1 MNVSSYLEA
10 FLSVYGWAV
19 YRTMFLLF
27 MMTGL
32 FLYPILRSLIGLL
45 IDFLSSG
52 RNDATGYLKQAGGVV
67 ALSIAVFF
75 FAMAPVVD
83 MSFSKARVENIC
95 EVKRGTV
102 EEVNNASKKNNAGKY
117 FSITETRVP
126 ILPWIAMRL
135 AQGLNSIFYTS
146 MPCVMHTADA
156 NRVAMNLETGD
167 EKLDKEFNEF
177 MNQCHNKAV
186 NIIREI
192 RRGAYDTSAAGEG
205 QKDAKNGEVQK
216 WFNQEVVKAA
226 NDKFKS
232 LGRYTNADQLKPN
245 ESIELLEFVD
255 SEFIAKYIYAKYDNP
270 IYSAPDNV
278 REALQTIPDSMRA
291 TSPVEG
297 FSGKNGD
304 GLPTC
309 ETWWNRGEGA
319 TKGLRQR
326 LLASLEDDAVI
337 KAAARSQIPE
347 CNYKTE
353 EVEGYLGAKGIRTTN
368 ELENKTA
375 CLEKFREV
383 LTSRESREKGTA
395 ANIAGRNILL
405 SHQGNHA
412 HIKDDT
418 INSGESTNAFLL
430 AAGAIA
436 AGAISTYFGVD
447 LSGGL
452 IGTVVSFYGTIFV
465 MKMMLKFLLPMAI
478 MAVYM
483 FWGIYMLIGEMRGAT
498 IVKGMVL
505 IFSLTIIPGLWSVAD
520 HLDDKLWD
528 AMYDSWT
535 DGPIQMVLL
544 DAASGIFYLA
554 IPMIVFYLINLAG
567 AGDHSG
573 ALADVQNNAKGLSGN
588 VGQAT
593 GKGTNK
599 SFNWFVKGDRNS
611 KGEIKSGGFVT
622 KFGSG
627 IKGGW
632 NKWRGKNQ

>member
-52 RNDATGYLKQAGGVV
+52 RNDATGYLKQAGVVV

-75 FAMAPVVD
+75 FAMVPIVD
-83 MSFSKARVENIC
+83 MSFSKAKVQDIC
-95 EVKRGTV
+95 EVRRGTV
-102 EEVNNASKKNNAGKY
+102 EEVNNANKQSSNAGRY

-126 ILPWIAMRL
+126 MMPWIAMRL
-135 AQGLNSIFYTS
+135 GQGLNSIFYTS

-156 NRVAMNLETGD
+156 NRAALNVQTND
-167 EKLDKEFNEF
+167 EALDKEFRDF
-177 MNQCHNKAV
+177 TQQCHLKAV
-186 NIIREI
+186 DLIKRIRN
-192 RRGAYDTSAAGEG
+192 GDFDNAATG
-205 QKDAKNGEVQK
+205 QKDGKKNGR
-216 WFNQEVVKAA
+216 VKEWLDKEIVKDA
-226 NDKFKS
+226 NDKFKKGWRWDYS
-232 LGRYTNADQLKPN
+232 NADKIAP
-245 ESIELLEFVD
+245 EHMSEITEFVD
-255 SEFIAKYIYAKYDNP
+255 SDFIYKYIYSPNSP
-270 IYSAPDNV
+270 ILTSAPEEV
-278 REALQTIPDSMRA
+278 RESLGTVIKAMHA
-291 TSPVEG
+291 TRPVEG
-297 FSGKNGD
+297 MPGQNMD
-304 GLPTC
+304 NLPTC
-309 ETWWNRGEGA
+309 AAWWNIGEGSR
-319 TKGLRQR
+319 KGLRQR
-326 LLASLEDDAVI
+326 LLESLNDDATL
-337 KAAARSQIPE
+337 KAAKNSQIPE
-347 CNYKTE
+347 CKSKTE
-353 EVEGYLGAKGIRTTN
+353 TVTDDFGTFEIPTGELVNKEG
-368 ELENKTA
+368 
-375 CLEKFREV
+375 CLVKFRET
-383 LTSRESREKGTA
+383 LTKNESRRKGSA
-395 ANIAGRNILL
+395 EELMGRQLFM
-405 SHQGNHA
+405 SFQGNNG
-412 HIKDDT
+412 HIKDNTVD
-418 INSGESTNAFLL
+418 STNTFLL

-436 AGAISTYFGVD
+436 VGFIASKFGVD

-452 IGTVVSFYGTIFV
+452 IGTVVSFYGTIFI

-478 MAVYM
+478 MTVYM
-483 FWGIYMLIGEMRGAT
+483 FWGIYMLIGEMRGTT
-498 IVKGMVL
+498 ILKGMVL
-505 IFSLTIIPGLWSVAD
+505 IFSLTIIPGLWSIAD

-528 AMYDSWT
+528 AMYDSWL
-535 DGPIQMVLL
+535 DSPIQMVLL
-544 DAASGIFYLA
+544 DAANGIFYLA